1 MARRVSRLLVD
12 TIAALVAIAAG
23 CVNQSFEVGSMD
35 ADAVAAGRSGF
46 ITPSSNGGS
55 ASLVPMGGSKS
66 SEGSVIGGSL
76 NAAGS
81 SAGGSVATAGTSVGA
96 GDMPGAGGADSGNG
110 RTVCAAPENGML
122 LNTSD
127 WKATA
132 SNTSPDVDPSVVLDP
147 NAPQTWSSG
156 IDQYTGLW
164 FQIDMLQPE
173 CFYSVAIDSSSTPSD
188 AAVGLSFSTSIDGD
202 FADPPIMTGILG
214 NAHTQLTFDAP
225 QHARYL
231 RLTLTFDANK
241 WWSIDSISVR
251 H

>member
-35 ADAVAAGRSGF
+35 AAATGAGRSGF
-46 ITPSSNGGS
+46 IGDPGSNGGS
-55 ASLVPMGGSKS
+55 ASLVPMGGSKA
-66 SEGSVIGGSL
+66 SETGGS
-76 NAAGS
+76 ASVAGS
-81 SAGGSVATAGTSVGA
+81 PAGGSVAAAGTSV
-96 GDMPGAGGADSGNG
+96 GDMPGAGGADLGND
-110 RTVCAAPENGML
+110 RTVCAAPQNGML

-132 SNTSPDVDPSVVLDP
+132 SNTSPDTDPSVVLDP
-147 NAPQTWSSG
+147 QAPQTWTSG
-156 IDQYTGLW
+156 IDQYQGLW

-173 CFYSVAIDSSSTPSD
+173 CFYSVAIDSTSAPGD
-188 AAVGLSFSTSIDGD
+188 AAVGLSFSTSIDGS
-202 FADPPIMTGILG
+202 FVDPPITTGILG
-214 NAHTQLTFDAP
+214 SAQTQITFDAP

-231 RLTLTFDANK
+231 RLTVTIDANK